1 VQRYN
6 FFARYARGKA
16 IFLNLSVK
24 ASPLEKEKKKKRT
37 KRIIKKNVTPSTYK
51 YVRNTLNLLNKGGG
65 TARTR
70 VKTPLKRHGG
80 RSDYFLEDFF

>member
-1 VQRYN
+1 MRFLRKN
-6 FFARYARGKA
+6 LLKFAGLGLPPGERK
-16 IFLNLSVK
+16 
-24 ASPLEKEKKKKRT
+24 KKKKRT

-70 VKTPLKRHGG
+70 VETPLKRHGG
-80 RSDYFLEDFF
+80 QSD